1 MTSTTE
7 IKKEL
12 ISIIVNYNEQM
23 TENLKEALENFH
35 DKIESDTEW
44 KEKQKNI
51 WLLVDLWW
59 YQYFTQHY

>member
-51 WLLVDLWW
+51 YSLVDLWW
-59 YQYFTQHY
+59 YQ

>member
-12 ISIIVNYNEQM
+12 INIIVNYNGQM

-35 DKIESDTEW
+35 DEIESDTE
-44 KEKQKNI
+44 
-51 WLLVDLWW
+51 
-59 YQYFTQHY
+59 

>member
-44 KEKQKNI
+44 KETQKNI
-51 WLLVDLWW
+51 
-59 YQYFTQHY
+59 